1 MKYLKLINFFVVF
14 WMVLGTLSA
23 QSYIPDLYNP
33 RDSIGLYNINVE
45 INKYNFSGLLL
56 LKKTNDST
64 IRLVMNSEMGP
75 KLLDMELLPSG
86 YKIIY
91 AFKKL
96 NKKRILKI
104 FYEDFGALCCIIIRK
119 KCPIVDNNLSSTE
132 FTFNMGKKRK
142 IIYTADSLSHKFIS
156 GRIEERK
163 TSKSIFH
170 YFYAPGT
177 SEISSMKLKH
187 QNFRMTILLNKIG
200 F

>member
-1 MKYLKLINFFVVF
+1 MIS
-14 WMVLGTLSA
+14 GTITA

-75 KLLDMELLPSG
+75 KLLDMELSPTG

-96 NKKRILKI
+96 NKKGVLKI
-104 FYEDFGALCCIIIRK
+104 FYEDFGALSCIIIRK
-119 KCPIVDNNLSSTE
+119 KYPIVNNNLSSNE
-132 FTFNMGKKRK
+132 YIFDIGKKRK
-142 IIYTADSLSHKFIS
+142 IIYTADTLSRTFIS

-163 TSKSIFH
+163 IIKSIFH
-170 YFYAPGT
+170 YYFVPGT
-177 SEISSMKLKH
+177 PEISSMKLKH

-200 F
+200 L